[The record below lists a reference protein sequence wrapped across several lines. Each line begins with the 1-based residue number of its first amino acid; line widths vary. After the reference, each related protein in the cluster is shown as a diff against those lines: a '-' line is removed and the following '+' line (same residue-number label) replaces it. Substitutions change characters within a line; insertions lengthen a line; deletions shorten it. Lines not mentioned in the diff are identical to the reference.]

1 MVILVRPI
9 DVTSHLYGLPN
20 DITYVHPPQVACH
33 PSLSAV
39 QFMFIVTYR
48 FVANNFSFI
57 DPERV
62 AVTGVS
68 YGGYVAGLMLAD
80 RVKDFLACGVAVT
93 PVVDW
98 RFYGKSFFC

>member
-1 MVILVRPI
+1 MYNYNR
-9 DVTSHLYGLPN
+9 
-20 DITYVHPPQVACH
+20 
-33 PSLSAV
+33 
-39 QFMFIVTYR
+39 FI
-48 FVANNFSFI
+48 ANNFSYI

-80 RVKDFLACGVAVT
+80 KAKDKDVLKCGVSVT

-98 RFYGKSFFC
+98 RFYGEALS

>member
-1 MVILVRPI
+1 MTNLQQLWQQIKLNFIELVNI
-9 DVTSHLYGLPN
+9 WQSFL
-20 DITYVHPPQVACH
+20 
-33 PSLSAV
+33 
-39 QFMFIVTYR
+39 R

-80 RVKDFLACGVAVT
+80 RAKDVLACGVAVT

-98 RFYGKSFFC
+98 RFYGI

>member
-1 MVILVRPI
+1 MVNPRF
-9 DVTSHLYGLPN
+9 H
-20 DITYVHPPQVACH
+20 
-33 PSLSAV
+33 
-39 QFMFIVTYR
+39 FR

-57 DPERV
+57 DPERI

-80 RVKDFLACGVAVT
+80 KAKDGVSCGVSVT

-98 RFYGKSFFC
+98 RFYGKYKVNLKLFSSNKCYEIFGLVKLQESCWLTKPRMVFLAAFL

>member
-1 MVILVRPI
+1 
-9 DVTSHLYGLPN
+9 
-20 DITYVHPPQVACH
+20 
-33 PSLSAV
+33 
-39 QFMFIVTYR
+39 
-48 FVANNFSFI
+48 VANNFSFI

-80 RVKDFLACGVAVT
+80 RAKDVLACGVAVT

-98 RFYGKSFFC
+98 RFYGKLF

>member
-1 MVILVRPI
+1 MLE
-9 DVTSHLYGLPN
+9 L
-20 DITYVHPPQVACH
+20 
-33 PSLSAV
+33 
-39 QFMFIVTYR
+39 FYR
-48 FVANNFSFI
+48 FVAHNFSFI

-80 RVKDFLACGVAVT
+80 PVKDVLACGVAVT

-98 RFYGKSFFC
+98 RFYGKLSNNSVQWRWAWASWP